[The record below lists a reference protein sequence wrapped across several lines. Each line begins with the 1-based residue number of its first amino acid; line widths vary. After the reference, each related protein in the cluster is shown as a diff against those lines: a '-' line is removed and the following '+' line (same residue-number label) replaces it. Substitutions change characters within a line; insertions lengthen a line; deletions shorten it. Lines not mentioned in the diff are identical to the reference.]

1 MKIAIGSDHRGYMA
15 KERLKGLLSDLGY
28 DVEDFGTD
36 SPKSFDYPDV
46 ALPVAKAV
54 AQGKVERAIL
64 LCGTG
69 LGVSISANK
78 VCGVRA
84 ALCHDE
90 LTAQMSRQHND
101 ANVLCLPADLIGE
114 ALMRRIVEVWLE
126 TAFEGGR
133 HARRVLKIMEIEKEN
148 LCQGTSQDPE
158 AQMTPDPS
166 VARTHGGSIE

>member
-1 MKIAIGSDHRGYMA
+1 MKIAIGSDHRGFMA
-15 KERLKGLLSDLGY
+15 KERLKGLLADLGY
-28 DVEDFGTD
+28 EVVDFGTD
-36 SPKSFDYPDV
+36 TPKSYDYPDV
-46 ALPVAKAV
+46 AAPVARAV
-54 AQGKVERAIL
+54 AGGQVERAIL

-78 VCGVRA
+78 VCGIRA

-133 HARRVLKIMEIEKEN
+133 HARRVMKIMEIEKQN
-148 LCQGTSQDPE
+148 LGRNEESSSATEPKSSNDSKE
-158 AQMTPDPS
+158 PS
-166 VARTHGGSIE
+166 AN

>member
-1 MKIAIGSDHRGYMA
+1 MKIAIGSDHRGYPA
-15 KERLKGLLSDLGY
+15 KEKIKGLLTELGY
-28 DVEDFGTD
+28 EVLDFGTD

-46 ALPVAKAV
+46 ALPVAEAV
-54 AQGKVERAIL
+54 SEAKVDRAIL

-78 VCGVRA
+78 VAGVRA

-101 ANVLCLPADLIGE
+101 ANVLCLAADLIGE
-114 ALMRRIVEVWLE
+114 ALLRRIVEVWLE

-133 HARRVLKIMEIEKEN
+133 HSRRVQKIMEIEKKY
-148 LCQGTSQDPE
+148 LCSKKSSDPTE
-158 AQMTPDPS
+158 
-166 VARTHGGSIE
+166 

>member
-1 MKIAIGSDHRGYMA
+1 MKIALGSDHRGFLA
-15 KERLKGLLSDLGY
+15 KEKLKPLLEQLGY
-28 DVEDFGTD
+28 EIDDFGTD
-36 SPKSFDYPDV
+36 SPKAFDYPDV
-46 ALPVAKAV
+46 ARPVAKAV
-54 AQGKVERAIL
+54 AEGDSHRAIL

-78 VCGVRA
+78 VRGIRA

-133 HARRVLKIMEIEKEN
+133 HSRRVDKITNIEDSN
-148 LCQGTSQDPE
+148 FGIAGSRDPDLAGE
-158 AQMTPDPS
+158 TCS
-166 VARTHGGSIE
+166 

>member
-1 MKIAIGSDHRGYMA
+1 MKIAIGSDHRGFIA
-15 KERLKGLLSDLGY
+15 KEKLKALLQDLGF
-28 DVEDFGTD
+28 DVVDYGTD

-46 ALPVAKAV
+46 AAPVAKAV
-54 AQGKVERAIL
+54 ADGKVERAIL

-78 VCGVRA
+78 VCGIRA

-133 HARRVLKIMEIEKEN
+133 HARRVQKIMEIEKLN
-148 LCQGTSQDPE
+148 LCPRPGSRKEPE
-158 AQMTPDPS
+158 DKK
-166 VARTHGGSIE
+166 

>member
-1 MKIAIGSDHRGYMA
+1 MKIAIGSDHRGFMA
-15 KERLKGLLSDLGY
+15 KERLKGLLADLGY
-28 DVEDFGTD
+28 EVVDFGTD
-36 SPKSFDYPDV
+36 TPKSYDYPDV
-46 ALPVAKAV
+46 AAPVARAV
-54 AQGKVERAIL
+54 AGGKVERAIL

-78 VCGVRA
+78 VCGIRA

-101 ANVLCLPADLIGE
+101 ANVLCLPADLIGD

-133 HARRVLKIMEIEKEN
+133 HARRVSKIMEIERQNFRRNGE
-148 LCQGTSQDPE
+148 GFPETDPE
-158 AQMTPDPS
+158 K
-166 VARTHGGSIE
+166 

>member
-1 MKIAIGSDHRGYMA
+1 LA
-15 KERLKGLLSDLGY
+15 KEKIKALLQELGHEVSDY
-28 DVEDFGTD
+28 GTD
-36 SPKSFDYPDV
+36 SQKSFDYTDA

-54 AQGKVERAIL
+54 STGQAERAIL

-78 VCGVRA
+78 VCGIRA

-101 ANVLCLPADLIGE
+101 ANILCLPADLIGE
-114 ALMRRIVEVWLE
+114 ALMRRIVEVWMD

-133 HARRVLKIMEIEKEN
+133 HARRVQKIMDIEKSN
-148 LCQGTSQDPE
+148 LDRKDGCCSE
-158 AQMTPDPS
+158 
-166 VARTHGGSIE
+166 

>member
-15 KERLKGLLSDLGY
+15 KEKIKALLADLGY
-28 DVEDFGTD
+28 EVIDFGTN
-36 SPKSFDYPDV
+36 STKAFDYPDAAV
-46 ALPVAKAV
+46 PVAKAV
-54 AQGKVERAIL
+54 AEGKAERAIL

-78 VCGVRA
+78 ICGIRA

-101 ANVLCLPADLIGE
+101 ANVLCLAADLVGE

-133 HARRVLKIMEIEKEN
+133 HLRRVQKIMEIEKMN
-148 LCQGTSQDPE
+148 LCKGPS
-158 AQMTPDPS
+158 TPAAVETGKEKS
-166 VARTHGGSIE
+166 ETEKKNSAKA

>member
-15 KERLKGLLSDLGY
+15 KERLKGLLADLGY
-28 DVEDFGTD
+28 EVVDFGTD
-36 SPKSFDYPDV
+36 SPKSYDYPDV
-46 ALPVAKAV
+46 AAPVAKAV
-54 AQGKVERAIL
+54 ADGKAERAIL

-78 VCGVRA
+78 VCGIRA

-133 HARRVLKIMEIEKEN
+133 HARRVQKIMEIERQN
-148 LCQGTSQDPE
+148 FSSRSGTLREPDPE
-158 AQMTPDPS
+158 KETRDPS
-166 VARTHGGSIE
+166 TN